1 MAHAVGAVAAPAVE
15 QPTPSSVT
23 PKKVGL
29 QVGHWRREEAPA
41 PFNRHTGS
49 SGRGLTEAEVN
60 LRIAE
65 LTAELL
71 RRVGHEVELLPTWF
85 PAGYR
90 ADVVVAIHADGA
102 ASPAARGFF
111 ADRPARSR
119 VAEAE
124 ARLVDAL
131 NRAYG
136 MATGIPY
143 VFRGTANTSQY
154 YGYKLVSPETPMV
167 LIECGFLTS
176 PVDQRVLV
184 DRPDLAAQGL
194 ANALKKYLAQEPR

>member
-1 MAHAVGAVAAPAVE
+1 L
-15 QPTPSSVT
+15 SVT

-124 ARLVDAL
+124 ARLVAVL
-131 NRAYG
+131 NKEYAA
-136 MATGIPY
+136 ATGIPHVY
-143 VFRGTANTSQY
+143 RGNANTRYY
-154 YGYKLVSPETPMV
+154 YGYDRVHPETPMV

-194 ANALKKYLAQEPR
+194 AGGIAAFLES